1 MVNSLIVIYSKSSLP
16 FFHSNRVVRLELPHF
31 PASNAVSCGQ
41 GPDLGPM
48 ACEWK
53 SNGPL
58 SILDFKNPDFKNP
71 VSVPSFPSHGPDTH
85 VVETRRDQTD
95 DVRKCGICESVYGW
109 VCVGTLFCHNKNEKI
124 SRVDGPRE
132 YYP

>member
-1 MVNSLIVIYSKSSLP
+1 MVNSLIVICSKSSLP

-58 SILDFKNPDFKNP
+58 SILDFKNPI
-71 VSVPSFPSHGPDTH
+71 SVPSFPSHGPDTH

-95 DVRKCGICESVYGW
+95 DVRKCSICESVYGGGG
-109 VCVGTLFCHNKNEKI
+109 VCV
-124 SRVDGPRE
+124 
-132 YYP
+132 

>member
-16 FFHSNRVVRLELPHF
+16 FFHSNRVGQLEIPHF

-48 ACEWK
+48 AYEWK

-58 SILDFKNPDFKNP
+58 SFLDFKNP
-71 VSVPSFPSHGPDTH
+71 VSVLSFPPHGPDTH

-95 DVRKCGICESVYGW
+95 DVRNYGICESVYGC
-109 VCVGTLFCHNKNEKI
+109 VCVGILFCYNKNEKI